1 MNPPHGLILLRFYG
15 NCSYY
20 TVPVTEDKY
29 RQSLAGVLC
38 SDLIL
43 FGYLLV
49 TTAAAVSEQNVTEN
63 TDNVEQAMCVCVCTD
78 RVSAGG
84 CNSSADERCLAI
96 LSLVCPVIDPNTIK
110 FLIAQGVV
118 TVLDTNANSRNAPT
132 F

>member
-29 RQSLAGVLC
+29 RQSLVGVLC

-63 TDNVEQAMCVCVCTD
+63 TGNVEQAVCVCVH
-78 RVSAGG
+78 RSSVSRG

-118 TVLDTNANSRNAPT
+118 TALDTNANSRNAPT

>member
-29 RQSLAGVLC
+29 RQPLAGVLC

-63 TDNVEQAMCVCVCTD
+63 TGDVEPAVCVCTD
-78 RVSAGG
+78 RVSAGWG
-84 CNSSADERCLAI
+84 GAA
-96 LSLVCPVIDPNTIK
+96 
-110 FLIAQGVV
+110 
-118 TVLDTNANSRNAPT
+118 TVLLTSAAWPFCHS
-132 F
+132 FVQ

>member
-49 TTAAAVSEQNVTEN
+49 TTAAAAVSEQNVTEN
-63 TDNVEQAMCVCVCTD
+63 TGDVEQAMCVCVRAPIECQ
-78 RVSAGG
+78 
-84 CNSSADERCLAI
+84 
-96 LSLVCPVIDPNTIK
+96 P
-110 FLIAQGVV
+110 GVA
-118 TVLDTNANSRNAPT
+118 TVLLTSAAWPFCHS
-132 F
+132 FVQ